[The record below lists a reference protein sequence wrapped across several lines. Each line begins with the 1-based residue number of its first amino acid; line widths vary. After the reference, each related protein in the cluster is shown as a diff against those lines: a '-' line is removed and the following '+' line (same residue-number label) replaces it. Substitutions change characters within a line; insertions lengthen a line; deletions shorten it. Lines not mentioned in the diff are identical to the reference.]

1 MYGLISRN
9 KDLLG
14 LASEIFND
22 VSSGVEN
29 FAHGYPKVNTVENEN
44 DFRIDVY
51 YPGIKKQDFKI
62 NVEKN
67 IMTIGYAESEKKE
80 EDGERFHFREFSKRE
95 FNRRFSLPEDIVKDE
110 IKAAYEDGVLKV
122 VIPKDKVKEK
132 NSKFEVAV
140 K

>member
-1 MYGLISRN
+1 
-9 KDLLG
+9 
-14 LASEIFND
+14 
-22 VSSGVEN
+22 
-29 FAHGYPKVNTVENEN
+29 
-44 DFRIDVY
+44 
-51 YPGIKKQDFKI
+51 
-62 NVEKN
+62 
-67 IMTIGYAESEKKE
+67 MTIGYAESEKKE